1 MMTHHIIWI
10 TALYTAHKS
19 EAVHRKPIFMGTYY
33 TGCNAYSTSSKQCR
47 VSHLLLW
54 LVTPETAFWQSS
66 GCYCDMWP
74 GTCFGNHACCTSLY
88 RCEAVSQQPW
98 PFSPVGHAYIQ
109 PLPKCAAQAVYMPN
123 RLIEC
128 LYHTHIVSHSPAA
141 DSISHTSLS
150 SLLVNVQIVNIYTC

>member
-1 MMTHHIIWI
+1 M
-10 TALYTAHKS
+10 
-19 EAVHRKPIFMGTYY
+19 
-33 TGCNAYSTSSKQCR
+33 KQCTGTQFSWGPITR
-47 VSHLLLW
+47 AGIAAMPTAQAQSNVESATFCYGLSHLRLRFGNLHGAI
-54 LVTPETAFWQSS
+54 VI
-66 GCYCDMWP
+66 CDMWP
-74 GTCFGNHACCTSLY
+74 GTCFGHHACCTSLY

-98 PFSPVGHAYIQ
+98 PSSPVGHAYIQ

-150 SLLVNVQIVNIYTC
+150 SLLGNMQIVNMYTRCC